1 MLRSIKALVRAAV
14 RALMLRSGDDPLL
27 ELSGDIEGLPA
38 DLSKNFHR
46 YLDETSSS
54 RSPIA

>member
-1 MLRSIKALVRAAV
+1 MLRSIKLHVRAV
-14 RALMLRSGDDPLL
+14 IRALTRRSGEDPLL

-38 DLSKNFHR
+38 DLSKNFDR

>member
-1 MLRSIKALVRAAV
+1 
-14 RALMLRSGDDPLL
+14 MLRSGDDPLL